1 MKTSIYR
8 ALPVQRAD
16 DLGLK
21 ITQSH
26 SEVTRATRAADT
38 AAAVPL
44 TVTGLISSDR
54 WSTETAIHQR

>member
-1 MKTSIYR
+1 M
-8 ALPVQRAD
+8 LPVQRAD
-16 DLGLK
+16 DLGLE

-38 AAAVPL
+38 AAAVSL

-54 WSTETAIHQR
+54 WSTEMAIHQR